1 MTVVSHTFKLSTK
14 AGTDVQDITDRV
26 HEIVASSGLNEGIA
40 CVFAP
45 GSTAA
50 ITAIEY
56 ESGVV
61 RDLIE
66 AIERVA
72 PQDIPYAH
80 DARWHDGNGHSHV
93 RSAMIGPSFAV
104 PFSDGRLTLG
114 TWQQIVLLDFDNR
127 DRRRQVMVQVVGD

>member
-1 MTVVSHTFKLSTK
+1 MAIISHTFTLSTK
-14 AGTDVQDITDRV
+14 AGTDVHDITDRV
-26 HEIVASSGLNEGIA
+26 REIVASSGLADGMA
-40 CVFAP
+40 CVFVP

-56 ESGVV
+56 ESGVIS
-61 RDLIE
+61 DLVK
-66 AIERVA
+66 AIERAA

-104 PFSDGRLTLG
+104 PFSGGQLILG

-127 DRRRQVMVQVVGD
+127 DRNRKVIVQAVGE

>member
-1 MTVVSHTFKLSTK
+1 MFTLSTR
-14 AGTDVQDITDRV
+14 AGTDVHDITGLVR
-26 HEIVASSGLNEGIA
+26 ETLTNTGMENGIV
-40 CVFAP
+40 CVFVP

-66 AIERVA
+66 AIGRAA
-72 PQDIPYAH
+72 PDDIPYAH

-104 PFSDGRLTLG
+104 PFADGELILG
-114 TWQQIVLLDFDNR
+114 TWQQIVVLDFDNR
-127 DRRRQVMVQVVGD
+127 DRNRKVVVQIVGD